1 MLASTTNPLTGNIT
15 NSILLTA
22 VILILIY
29 GGYFL
34 FTYYCSK
41 NFIKEE

>member
-29 GGYFL
+29 
-34 FTYYCSK
+34 CSK